1 MIQRKTQN
9 LAYWRDDYKVD
20 NADHE
25 FLYETLADATEPQS
39 LSQLARAIIRRRC
52 QQEESRIRTELT
64 RGLIFDP
71 YDTYRADDMVVFP
84 AFEFRLAKVL
94 AVRSGQNPEHG
105 PFDVINVRFEGEA
118 SERMFAARLR
128 TPHPLNR
135 NGQEVK
141 FSDEDVLTPDEI
153 FDLVSDAVSARIEKH
168 LQGNPSL
175 FVRAGASW
183 LTAEQM
189 VQVNLGHLNIA
200 EAAIEMNNK
209 PVSTAAL
216 LDAIDLDAG
225 SAESVRIFSLETALY
240 GDDRFVE
247 VGSGERRAWYLRRMM
262 PAAALETP
270 PALRVR
276 PVSYQRSSLDVEMV
290 KIEWELNDEWSEG
303 GLGDETPAEAPSV
316 SFHVLYP
323 HLISGTLPLSAST
336 RRLLPHGS
344 GQATEVTLIDGRWG
358 GRIQGWVSS
367 SGRYVAGLGAWYAQH
382 KLPVGAR
389 ITLERTNNPGEVVI
403 DFRPQR
409 AKRAWVRTARVLN
422 GRLTFELNQHQ
433 LACDYD
439 DHLAMVVPDSAE
451 IEAFRGA
458 FAQRQP
464 TIRQVV
470 EEIMPEL
477 AKLSPQGTAHV
488 KTLYSAVNV
497 AMRLPPGP
505 IFAALSQLPGATD
518 TGSGFWSL

>member
-1 MIQRKTQN
+1 VIQRKTQN
-9 LAYWRDDYKVD
+9 LAYWREEYQVD

-39 LSQLARAIIRRRC
+39 LNQLARAILRRRC
-52 QQEESRIRTELT
+52 QQEENRIRTELT

-71 YDTYRADDMVVFP
+71 YDTYRLDDRVVFP
-84 AFEFRLAKVL
+84 AFEFRLATVV
-94 AVRSGQNPEHG
+94 AVRPGQNPEHG
-105 PFDVINVRFEGEA
+105 PFDVIVVRFEGETKD
-118 SERMFAARLR
+118 RMFAARLR

-141 FSDEDVLTPDEI
+141 FSDEDLLTPDEI
-153 FDLVSDAVSARIEKH
+153 FDLVGDPLMARIGKH

-175 FVRAGASW
+175 FVSAGTSW
-183 LTAEQM
+183 LTTEQM
-189 VQVNLGHLNIA
+189 VQVNMGHLNIA
-200 EAAIEMNNK
+200 EAAIEMSNK

-216 LDAIDLDAG
+216 LDAIDLDAA
-225 SAESVRIFSLETALY
+225 SAQSVRIFSLETALY
-240 GDDRFVE
+240 GDQRFAE

-262 PAAALETP
+262 PAAVLETP
-270 PALRVR
+270 PALRLR
-276 PVSYQRSSLDVEMV
+276 PVSYQRSALDVEMV

-303 GLGDETPAEAPSV
+303 GLGDDTPAEAPSI
-316 SFHVLYP
+316 SFHLLYP

-336 RRLLPHGS
+336 RRLLPQGL

-358 GRIQGWVSS
+358 GRIQGWVSPA
-367 SGRYVAGLGAWYAQH
+367 GRYVAGLGSWYAQH

-389 ITLERTNNPGEVVI
+389 ITLERTNTPGEVVI

-409 AKRAWVRTARVLN
+409 AKRAWARTARVLN

-439 DHLAMVVPDSAE
+439 DYLTLVIPDPSE
-451 IEAFRGA
+451 IEAFRDA
-458 FAQRQP
+458 LAQRQL
-464 TIRQVV
+464 TVRQMV

-477 AKLSPQGTAHV
+477 TKLSPQGTTHI

-497 AMRLPPGP
+497 ATRLPPGP